1 MFMLK
6 STMELIKEKDKK
18 IDALQNLVID
28 YKETVRDLELKV
40 EKLDAKLE
48 RANGKADWEV
58 EKIKSTVK
66 KDMQKKLIESDLKRV
81 EAVAKLNTYIDMDTK
96 DERKKMSGML
106 EEAIKS
112 LGKQKVTINNKE

>member
-1 MFMLK
+1 MFMFK
-6 STMELIKEKDKK
+6 STMELIEKKNEE
-18 IDALQNLVID
+18 IDTLQDSVMD
-28 YKETVRDLELKV
+28 YKETVRDLELKI
-40 EKLDAKLE
+40 ERLEAKLE
-48 RANGKADWEV
+48 RANGKAEWEV
-58 EKIKSTVK
+58 EKIKNTVR
-66 KDMQKKLIESDLKRV
+66 KDMQKKLIESDLKRT

>member
-1 MFMLK
+1 MFMFK
-6 STMELIKEKDKK
+6 STMELIKEKEKK
-18 IDALQNLVID
+18 IDTLQDLVID
-28 YKETVRDLELKV
+28 YKDTVRDLELKI
-40 EKLDAKLE
+40 ERLDAKLE

-58 EKIKSTVK
+58 EQIKNTIK

-96 DERKKMSGML
+96 DERKKISGML

>member
-6 STMELIKEKDKK
+6 STMELIEKKE
-18 IDALQNLVID
+18 
-28 YKETVRDLELKV
+28 V
-40 EKLDAKLE
+40 EIAKLKSDKHYLDCRLDELESKLSKADE
-48 RANGKADWEV
+48 RATWEV
-58 EKIKSTVK
+58 EQIKNTVK

-96 DERKKMSGML
+96 DERKKISGML

>member
-6 STMELIKEKDKK
+6 STVELIQKKNEEIAQLKTDKHCLDCRLDEFEFKLSRADEK
-18 IDALQNLVID
+18 A
-28 YKETVRDLELKV
+28 E
-40 EKLDAKLE
+40 
-48 RANGKADWEV
+48 WEV
-58 EKIKSTVK
+58 EKIKNTVK

-96 DERKKMSGML
+96 DERKKISGML

-112 LGKQKVTINNKE
+112 LGKQKVTINSK

>member
-1 MFMLK
+1 MFMFK
-6 STMELIKEKDKK
+6 STMELMKEKEKK
-18 IDALQNLVID
+18 IDTLQELVIE
-28 YKETVRDLELKV
+28 YKETVRDLELKI
-40 EKLDAKLE
+40 ERLEDKLE
-48 RANGKADWEV
+48 RANGKAEWEV
-58 EKIKSTVK
+58 EQIKNTVR

-112 LGKQKVTINNKE
+112 LGKQKVTINNKD